1 MSEQLLNQ
9 IFVIEGMI
17 ESQRTGGNRSG
28 IEGIAVSAGR
38 LNFRIAKI
46 GLRVRT
52 KQWER

>member
-1 MSEQLLNQ
+1 LLNQ

-17 ESQRTGGNRSG
+17 QSQRTGGNRSVVK
-28 IEGIAVSAGR
+28 GIAVSGCR

-52 KQWER
+52 K